1 MKRCPECRRD
11 YYDDTLLYC
20 LDDGTALLEGPGSGD
35 QVPTAVY
42 SGPVD
47 LSASAEPSTKLFSGN
62 RRHEP
67 PMSSLAI
74 LPFAHLSSDPD
85 DEYFCDGIVEE
96 LTNALAKVDDLKVV
110 ARTSAFAFKGRNVPI
125 SEIGSSL
132 NVQNVV
138 EGSVRK
144 FGDRMRITVQL
155 VDAMNG
161 YHLWSEKFDRE
172 VKDLF
177 DVQDEITVSV
187 VKELKSKLLGDSG
200 ANEDQIEALM
210 SDLKDHSRDVEA
222 YKHYLRGRYLLN
234 KFTPDDF
241 YNAIEC
247 FNQAIEID
255 RNFAPAYAGLSEAHV
270 SLTEFGPVPPLE
282 GLPRA
287 KEAALKAIELD
298 PNLSEAHG
306 SLALV
311 LQEYDFSFAEA
322 EKEYRIAI
330 ELNPNNA
337 IAHEYY
343 GALLAQMGRH
353 AEAEEQCL
361 KAIEL
366 DPLSPIGAWF
376 YPMALYLER
385 RYEDAVEQAKR
396 VLELDANFSAAHL
409 ILSFIHQV
417 RRDSLACANAFLR
430 FVELCGMS
438 DLAAE
443 ARKAFDSDGWEAY
456 LRMLTSVEARSHLPA
471 YFIAANYLELGE
483 RDSALWALEDSY
495 ARREGMI
502 VLVNTDPRFDP
513 LRDELRFQAVVRNI
527 GFPDTPKI

>member
-11 YYDDTLLYC
+11 YHDDTLLFC

-35 QVPTAVY
+35 NAPTAIN
-42 SGPVD
+42 SDPVD
-47 LSASAEPSTKLFSGN
+47 LLASDPATKLLSGDG
-62 RRHEP
+62 RQER
-67 PMSSLAI
+67 PMSSLAV

-96 LTNALAKVDDLKVV
+96 LTNALAKVDELKVV
-110 ARTSAFAFKGRNVPI
+110 ARTSAFAFKGRNVAI

-132 NVQNVV
+132 KVQNVV

-155 VDAMNG
+155 VNVANG

-172 VKDLF
+172 ERDLF
-177 DVQDEITVSV
+177 DVQDEITISV
-187 VKELKSKLLGDSG
+187 VRELKSKLLGDGG
-200 ANEDQIEALM
+200 ANEVQIEALM
-210 SDLKDHSRDVEA
+210 PELRDHSRDVEA
-222 YKHYLRGRYLLN
+222 YKHYLRGRYFLN

-241 YNAIEC
+241 FKAIKC

-255 RNFAPAYAGLSEAHV
+255 KNFAPAFAGLSETHV
-270 SLTEFGPVPPLE
+270 CLTEFGPVPSLE

-298 PNLSEAHG
+298 PSLSEAHG

-311 LQEYDFSFAEA
+311 LQEYDFNFAEA
-322 EKEYRIAI
+322 EKEYRLAI
-330 ELNPNNA
+330 GLNPNNA

-343 GALLAQMGRH
+343 GALLAQMSRH
-353 AEAEEQCL
+353 VEAEVQCL
-361 KAIEL
+361 RAIEL

-385 RYEDAVEQAKR
+385 RFDDAAKQAYR
-396 VLELDANFSAAHL
+396 VLELDPNFSAAHL
-409 ILSFIHQV
+409 ILSFIYKA
-417 RRDSLACANAFLR
+417 RGEFEACANAFIR
-430 FVELCGMS
+430 FVEFCGMS

-443 ARKAFDSDGWEAY
+443 AREAFDTGGWEAY
-456 LRMLTSVEARSHLPA
+456 LRVMTSVDARSHLPA
-471 YFIAANYLELGE
+471 YFIAANHLGLGDMD
-483 RDSALWALEDSY
+483 RALWALEDSY

-502 VLVNTDPRFDP
+502 VLLNTDPCFDP
-513 LRDELRFQAVVRNI
+513 LREEQRFQAVIKKI
-527 GFPDTPKI
+527 GFPEP